1 MIKLVLK
8 VSAKFRDKI
17 LDLEDF
23 DMTEEEWSKLSQPE
37 KDKLLKQWA
46 LDEGEELDFSHAT
59 VNVKLIETN
68 SNLS

>member
-1 MIKLVLK
+1 MTKLVLK

-23 DMTEEEWSKLSQPE
+23 DMTEEKLSKLSQPE

-46 LDEGEELDFSHAT
+46 LDEGEELDFSPAT